1 MFFTQEDYR
10 KIEKWLLANSRKDTD
25 FVGAATPLKGNET
38 VVLVQNSK
46 NVRVSLKDLINQIF
60 LLGVSDFLNVTDK
73 YNAPIITLEQAI
85 QLIPFEARKI
95 GQFIT
100 FLNENS
106 VWKTFQFQ
114 GTVVNQWN
122 NTTLWIEK

>member
-1 MFFTQEDYR
+1 MFFTQEDYK
-10 KIEKWLLANSRKDTD
+10 KIQKWILSNSIKDTE
-25 FVGAATPLKGNET
+25 FPEASLPLKGTE
-38 VVLVQNSK
+38 VLPFVQNGM
-46 NVRVSLKDLINQIF
+46 NVKVMLNDLIDQIF
-60 LLGVSDFLNVTDK
+60 ILGVPDFLNITDK
-73 YNAPIITLEQAI
+73 YNASIITLEQAI